1 MIQLNA
7 KTKRL
12 LLTIAALLTLIVVIV
27 VLFGDDSDSKKD
39 NSTSTKAS
47 TTTTTLPPAN
57 SQACEFFKPEI
68 LAAAAI
74 VPDKT
79 AVASKD
85 LMRCTYSDISSGIN
99 YLTLFLG
106 KTAQCDVL
114 KGSAINPKNVAEI
127 SPDAYYFEVI
137 DPTIIVKMKDRCY
150 FIQGSKTLIE
160 EAGLKLMAK
169 AVFALFTS
177 VDATTTTTTVVVDPN
192 ATTTTTVL
200 LPGQNTTVITEPTT
214 TTVVPTTKKK

>member
-12 LLTIAALLTLIVVIV
+12 LLSLAALLTLIIVIV
-27 VLFGDDSDSKKD
+27 VLFGDGDDSKD
-39 NSTSTKAS
+39 NKSAETKIT

-68 LAAAAI
+68 LATAAI

-79 AVASKD
+79 AVPSKD
-85 LMRCTYSDISSGIN
+85 LMRCTYNDISGGIN

-106 KTAQCDVL
+106 KTTQCDVL
-114 KGSAINPKNVAEI
+114 KEGAVNPKNVSEI

-160 EAGLKLMAK
+160 EAGLKLMAM
-169 AVFALFTS
+169 AVFDLFTS
-177 VDATTTTTTVVVDPN
+177 VDATTTTTTIVVDPN
-192 ATTTTTVL
+192 VTTTTIL

-214 TTVVPTTKKK
+214 VATTTTKKK

>member
-1 MIQLNA
+1 M
-7 KTKRL
+7 
-12 LLTIAALLTLIVVIV
+12 
-27 VLFGDDSDSKKD
+27 
-39 NSTSTKAS
+39 
-47 TTTTTLPPAN
+47 
-57 SQACEFFKPEI
+57 
-68 LAAAAI
+68 
-74 VPDKT
+74 PDKT

-114 KGSAINPKNVAEI
+114 KESAVNPKNVAEI

-160 EAGLKLMAK
+160 EAGLRLMAK

-177 VDATTTTTTVVVDPN
+177 VDATTTTTTTIAIDPN
-192 ATTTTTVL
+192 ATTTTVL
-200 LPGQNTTVITEPTT
+200 LPGQNTTVVTEPTT
-214 TTVVPTTKKK
+214 TVATSTTKKK